1 VRRLELEV
9 RQATM
14 REKRLVD
21 ELTTIKVA
29 LQKSEDEAR
38 WLRKKNQELEQEVQD
53 KLKSSKGGDSGL
65 RLALD

>member
-1 VRRLELEV
+1 MRRLELEV